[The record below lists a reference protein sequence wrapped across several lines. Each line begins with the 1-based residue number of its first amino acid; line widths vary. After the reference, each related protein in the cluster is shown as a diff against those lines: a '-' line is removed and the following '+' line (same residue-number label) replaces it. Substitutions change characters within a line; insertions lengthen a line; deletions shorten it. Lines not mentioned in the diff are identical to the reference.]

1 MISNDEWQKRI
12 LDIRARIAYL
22 RSCVEG
28 SERSNY
34 TSKAQQRTLHRSTT
48 MERSPQDVG
57 KSARN
62 KELDSIKAKLRKK
75 S

>member
-1 MISNDEWQKRI
+1 MVSYDEWQKRI

-22 RSCVEG
+22 RSCIEG

-34 TSKAQQRTLHRSTT
+34 TSATQRRTSCRSTE
-48 MERSPQDVG
+48 MEKSSQDVG

-62 KELDSIKAKLRKK
+62 KELDSIKAKLRRK

>member
-1 MISNDEWQKRI
+1 MVSYDEWQKRI

-22 RSCVEG
+22 RSCIEG
-28 SERSNY
+28 SKRSNY
-34 TSKAQQRTLHRSTT
+34 TSATQRRTSCRSTE
-48 MERSPQDVG
+48 MEKSPQDVG

-62 KELDSIKAKLRKK
+62 KELDSIKAKLRRK